1 MAFTVRLEQRSSSA
15 VTLVLAGKIDAEA
28 AAVLDTELSR
38 SLTAPVKTAVFDMQN
53 VDFIASAGVGVL
65 IKAKASLTKKGGDVA
80 MINLQPQIKKV
91 FEIIQM
97 LPALNIFES
106 VRELDEY
113 LAKIQDRIVDEA
125 TSVNE
130 D

>member
-106 VRELDEY
+106 VRELDDY